1 MRSQA
6 LFTRDRAGSP
16 VRLPLA
22 RASSRLPSMNVTP
35 MLRLLAL
42 SLLVSVLSACGFH
55 LRSKIALPSD
65 LGPVKV
71 SATDQY
77 SPLARDLSVG
87 LKAAGAIPADDPKAK
102 VATLDIMS
110 ERWGDRPIA
119 LDEQGRAQE
128 YSLRYAV
135 VFRFLRADGSELVPQ
150 QVVELSRDYVRRGD
164 QPDRRHLRARDPRRR
179 AAPRHVRLDPAP
191 HRQRG
196 ARRRPPRWRHACARR
211 SPPAP

>member
-6 LFTRDRAGSP
+6 LFTRHRAGSP
-16 VRLPLA
+16 ARLPPA

-55 LRSKIALPSD
+55 LRSKIALPAD

-87 LKAAGAIPADDPKAK
+87 LKAAGAIPAGDPKAK
-102 VATLDIMS
+102 VATLDILS

-150 QVVELSRDYVRRGD
+150 QVVELSRDYVAEATNLTGATSEREILADELRRD
-164 QPDRRHLRARDPRRR
+164 MSASILRRIDSVVRGVGRPGGATLE
-179 AAPRHVRLDPAP
+179 APATPTP
-191 HRQRG
+191 
-196 ARRRPPRWRHACARR
+196 
-211 SPPAP
+211 

>member
-16 VRLPLA
+16 VRLPPA

-71 SATDQY
+71 SATNM
-77 SPLARDLSVG
+77 G
-87 LKAAGAIPADDPKAK
+87 WKT
-102 VATLDIMS
+102 ATS
-110 ERWGDRPIA
+110 
-119 LDEQGRAQE
+119 
-128 YSLRYAV
+128 
-135 VFRFLRADGSELVPQ
+135 
-150 QVVELSRDYVRRGD
+150 
-164 QPDRRHLRARDPRRR
+164 
-179 AAPRHVRLDPAP
+179 
-191 HRQRG
+191 
-196 ARRRPPRWRHACARR
+196 
-211 SPPAP
+211 